1 MLTPLLFVCQNWRT
15 AVLASTCDNCLLTFN
30 YTHNALRTTIPA
42 WPEGFSCPAGF
53 RRSPLVKRVVVT
65 ANLWRDMCNGR
76 LCNTM
81 ATMVY
86 ENLVFP
92 SATSLE
98 LNLHRS
104 PNSGGATFHKERST
118 DFARS
123 LLRMTPA
130 ATNVAVKFFSV
141 SGSGPYHEELYSALL
156 SGLCQG
162 SVTSVA
168 VYSGLYYDLVLPKIS
183 ASSDLT
189 SITNGP
195 TVACMPFVFLAY
207 FNSAT
212 LVALDIEG
220 LAESDWHY
228 LLHGDYENCLAVYTS
243 LKSLT
248 LDITDVPYS
257 SAWAAVED
265 AAPFPVLT
273 TLSICG
279 DYPFDDDS

>member
-1 MLTPLLFVCQNWRT
+1 
-15 AVLASTCDNCLLTFN
+15 
-30 YTHNALRTTIPA
+30 
-42 WPEGFSCPAGF
+42 
-53 RRSPLVKRVVVT
+53 
-65 ANLWRDMCNGR
+65 
-76 LCNTM
+76 
-81 ATMVY
+81 
-86 ENLVFP
+86 
-92 SATSLE
+92 
-98 LNLHRS
+98 
-104 PNSGGATFHKERST
+104 
-118 DFARS
+118 
-123 LLRMTPA
+123 MTPA

-168 VYSGLYYDLVLPKIS
+168 VYSGLYYDLVLPKLS

-228 LLHGDYENCLAVYTS
+228 LLHGDYENCPAIYIS

-273 TLSICG
+273 TLSISG
-279 DYPFDDDS
+279 DYPFDDDLVFRENGGTLMNLRLPFSAIARNVLGRFKVLQRDGVTRMNH